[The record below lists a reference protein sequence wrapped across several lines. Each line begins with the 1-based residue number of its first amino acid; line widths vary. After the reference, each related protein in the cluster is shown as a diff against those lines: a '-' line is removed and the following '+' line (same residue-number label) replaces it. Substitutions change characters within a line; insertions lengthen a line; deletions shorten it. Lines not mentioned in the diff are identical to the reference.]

1 MEFNDMR
8 VKKVLSHSSCILYIG
23 FFKNNDEEHFYSLS
37 NNGQLKEWLL
47 NPDGSIIL
55 LETCY
60 LLRPG
65 SEYLDYIGYPP
76 TEKSSNGHNI
86 IISSINVSDNL
97 LFCGYE
103 DGLVLVW
110 NQERRNVVD
119 LNTIKSWKR
128 SRTIVKKNKHII
140 NEIFDNNISENQNDK
155 GDIEIYDE
163 KDNDE
168 NDEKENHSDNEEKE
182 IDFEKNNNINN
193 SNNISEKSEE
203 KNNKVNNNLN
213 LGGNDLEKIESTF
226 MNKSLFYEGP
236 TLSKKYRNF
245 INKNN
250 IQQAHKEN
258 LVREGKYRIDDIILF
273 NLPDDII
280 YYKSSMIDEFEK
292 TKEEAVVGEYD
303 LKYKYKS
310 YTNMF
315 WLKYLFTHQTQEITF
330 LFYYNYKD
338 LHILLSSSKDG
349 TICCYNIDNGEL
361 IYTFNISD
369 YIRYACFCKE
379 IPKSKRVVPKT
390 HITLLCN
397 SPHKIFLN
405 LTKEKPFNMNTY
417 DFNYNNFTKIIYINN
432 NFYLLGKKGYCVVF
446 NNNFEDEKVVYYH
459 KAIPINDIIQFK
471 KFFVIFT
478 ADFKMTVVDFNFD
491 LGRMIEFFY
500 MKFGVNKVTNLIY
513 INNILYIT
521 NADKNIYSIDVNME
535 YELYEERN
543 EIIKESKFSDA
554 FNAYYELHKN
564 KRKKKKGK
572 KGKGKAKKKAASP
585 EKKKA
590 PTAKKKK

>member
-8 VKKVLSHSSCILYIG
+8 VKKVLSHSSSILYIG

-55 LETCY
+55 IETCY

-76 TEKSSNGHNI
+76 TQNSSNGHNI
-86 IISSINVSDNL
+86 IISSINVADNL

-110 NQERRNVVD
+110 SQERRNVVD

-140 NEIFDNNISENQNDK
+140 KEIFDNDLTTTKNNK
-155 GDIEIYDE
+155 GDIILYDE
-163 KDNDE
+163 KDQDDE
-168 NDEKENHSDNEEKE
+168 EENEKNSDEEEKE
-182 IDFEKNNNINN
+182 IDIEKNNNFNN
-193 SNNISEKSEE
+193 SNNISQRSEE
-203 KNNKVNNNLN
+203 KNNNRKTNIK
-213 LGGNDLEKIESTF
+213 NDLEKIDSIDV
-226 MNKSLFYEGP
+226 NKSLLYEGP
-236 TLSKKYRNF
+236 TLSKKYLNF
-245 INKNN
+245 MNEEGIK
-250 IQQAHKEN
+250 QAHKEN
-258 LVREGKYRIDDIILF
+258 LVREGKYRIDDITLF
-273 NLPDDII
+273 NLQDDII
-280 YYKSSMIDEFEK
+280 YYKSSMVEEFMK
-292 TKEEAVVGEYD
+292 TKNEAVIGEYD
-303 LKYKYKS
+303 FKYKYKS

-315 WLKYLFTHQTQEITF
+315 WLKYLFIHQTQEISY

-349 TICCYNIDNGEL
+349 SICCYNIDNGEL
-361 IYTFNISD
+361 IYTFNIND

-379 IPKSKRVVPKT
+379 IPKSKRVIPKT

-405 LTKEKPFNMNTY
+405 LTKEKPLNMNTY
-417 DFNYNNFTKIIYINN
+417 DFNYNNFTKIIFINN
-432 NFYLLGKKGYCVVF
+432 NFYLLGKKGTCVVF
-446 NNNFEDEKVVYYH
+446 NNNFEDEKKVSYH
-459 KAIPINDIIQFK
+459 KAIPIYDIIQFK
-471 KFFVIFT
+471 KYFVIFT

-491 LGRMIEFFY
+491 LNRMTEFFY
-500 MKFGVNKVTNLIY
+500 IKFGVNKVTNLIY

-521 NADKNIYSIDVNME
+521 NADKNVYSIDVNME
-535 YELYEERN
+535 YELYEERV
-543 EIIKESKFSDA
+543 EMIKEEKFSNA
-554 FNAYYELHKN
+554 FNVYYELK
-564 KRKKKKGK
+564 KSKKKKKKKGK
-572 KGKGKAKKKAASP
+572 KGKGKAKKKTASP

-590 PTAKKKK
+590 SPAKKKK